1 MLGVYIYVVCVLLL
15 VSVRFG
21 VDVVAGGVDGVA
33 VDVVIVDV
41 GVGGVDA
48 VVFCFCRGHW
58 HCRCCH

>member
-1 MLGVYIYVVCVLLL
+1 MCVLLL